1 MILDKTFI
9 VERLT
14 PNASNTSKEQYTAHS
29 GFLYAGVTSAAI
41 QANLQPANAEK
52 TVLAEGILGKTFT
65 MFTRASGVV
74 EGFRLTQSG
83 TSSKFVVRGR
93 EYYDYGVE
101 NHAELIVVRD
111 EDQ

>member
-1 MILDKTFI
+1 MILDKTFF

-14 PNASNTSKEQYTAHS
+14 PNSSNSAKEQYTAHS
-29 GFLYAGVTSAAI
+29 GFLFGGIASNAI
-41 QANLQPANAEK
+41 QANLQPASPEK
-52 TVLAEGILGKTFT
+52 TVLAEGILGKTFS

-74 EGFRLTQSG
+74 EGFRLTHSG
-83 TSSKFVVRGR
+83 TSNKYVVRGR